1 MASTQGRCPGGG
13 TVADLRT
20 EAFILCLCDGR
31 TYYEALQAVA
41 AIRRMGA
48 HELVALTG
56 D

>member
-1 MASTQGRCPGGG
+1 MASTLVRCLSGG

-31 TYYEALQAVA
+31 PYYEALQAVA
-41 AIRRMGA
+41 AIRRMDV